1 MAETLQLLSGVKRPP
16 VTHAGIQPQKGTV
29 MAHHDADI
37 PTPVSSRNLSAGFE
51 ISAITAGECTL
62 KVWGRLP
69 PGWMGNLSSGLSRN
83 HINIISATAKKE
95 NLTWSAEFE
104 IMPDRFAA
112 DLDKIDFLALA
123 MNGIDSDA
131 SVCFTL
137 DELVFGEPD
146 RNNGALY
153 IEIKAPDQLGFLGAI
168 LNSLAFYSLFPE
180 TMIIET
186 TNGRIFDRFWV
197 KGIGG
202 STPSVTAI
210 NSLRQKLGSYLAQ

>member
-1 MAETLQLLSGVKRPP
+1 
-16 VTHAGIQPQKGTV
+16 
-29 MAHHDADI
+29 
-37 PTPVSSRNLSAGFE
+37 
-51 ISAITAGECTL
+51 
-62 KVWGRLP
+62 
-69 PGWMGNLSSGLSRN
+69 MGNLSSGLSRN
-83 HINIISATAKKE
+83 RINIISATAKKE
-95 NLTWSAEFE
+95 KLSWSAEFE
-104 IMPDRFAA
+104 IMPDRFAT
-112 DLDKIDFLALA
+112 DLDKMDFLAIA

-180 TMIIET
+180 AMVIET
-186 TNGRIFDRFWV
+186 ANGRIFDRFWV

-202 STPSVTAI
+202 SAPSATAMDT
-210 NSLRQKLGSYLAQ
+210 LKRKFTSYLAD